1 MLQQLKSRFLACLA
15 GAGIALG
22 LAAVVTGQASAQ
34 APSGEPIKIGFS
46 MALTGP
52 LSPNGKQALLGLQIW
67 EEEINAKGGLLG
79 RPVKLIYY
87 DDQSQSAPVPGIY
100 TKLLDIDKVDLLLGP
115 YATVPA
121 AAGMPVVMQ
130 RGKLYIIL
138 FGLGV
143 NTEFKYDRFFA
154 MIPSGPDTKPS
165 FTTGFFEVAAAQNPK
180 PETVAFIAADQEFSK
195 NACDGAK
202 DNAKKMGLKTV
213 YDRTYPPSTTDF
225 APVIRGIAAANPD
238 VVAVCSYPLD
248 SVGIVKAVN
257 EIGFKP
263 KLIGGAMV
271 GLQATG
277 IKNQLGALLNGW
289 VNYETWVPDKKMFYE
304 GTEEFFKKYQAK
316 AAAAG
321 VDPLGYY
328 LGGWGYAYAQVLE
341 QAVKGAKT
349 LDDAKLADY
358 IHKNAFKTIHGDIKF
373 GPTGEWEKSGM
384 LQVQYHGIKPGA
396 GLETWRGMDYQT
408 VLTPSGLK
416 TGDVVYPYEKAK

>member
-1 MLQQLKSRFLACLA
+1 MLRHWKLKFLAFAATAALA
-15 GAGIALG
+15 LT
-22 LAAVVTGQASAQ
+22 LPFSDPASAQ
-34 APSGEPIKIGFS
+34 SGEPIKIGFS
-46 MALTGP
+46 MSLTGP

-67 EEEINAKGGLLG
+67 EEELNAKGGLLG

-100 TKLLDIDKVDLLLGP
+100 TKLLDVDKVDLVLGP

-130 RGKLYIIL
+130 KGKLYIIL

-143 NTEFKYDRFFA
+143 NSEFKYNKFFA
-154 MIPSGPDTKPS
+154 MIPSGPDPKPS
-165 FTTGFFEVAAAQNPK
+165 FTTGFFEVAAQQNPK
-180 PETVAFIAADQEFSK
+180 PQTVAFIASDQEFSK

-202 DNAKKMGLKTV
+202 ENAKKAGLRTV
-213 YDRTYPPSTTDF
+213 YDRAYPPTTTDF
-225 APVIRGIAAANPD
+225 TPVVRAIQAANPD
-238 VVAVCSYPLD
+238 VVTVCSYPLD

-289 VNYETWVPDKKMFYE
+289 VNYETWVPDKKLFFA
-304 GTEEFFKKYQAK
+304 GTEEFFKKYQSRAQS
-316 AAAAG
+316 AG

-341 QAVKGAKT
+341 QAVKGTNSLKDDVLAEYIRKT
-349 LDDAKLADY
+349 T
-358 IHKNAFKTIHGDIKF
+358 FKTIHGDIKF
-373 GPTGEWEKSGM
+373 GANGEWEKSGM
-384 LQVQYHGIKPGA
+384 LQVQYHSIKQGA

-408 VLTPSGLK
+408 VLTPANLK
-416 TGDVVYPYEKAK
+416 TGNLIYPFEKAK